1 MHNKL
6 LVPVLAAFALSSVA
20 AAPMVAA
27 AYPSDKA
34 ITKADEKK
42 NPAVAD
48 AAVAKAERKDAR
60 HQARYAHKMA
70 RRAHHKAKIAIKRAE
85 KAGTEGAVNPP
96 G

>member
-1 MHNKL
+1 MRNKVL
-6 LVPVLAAFALSSVA
+6 ATALAAFALSSIA
-20 AAPMVAA
+20 AVPIVAA

-42 NPAVAD
+42 NPTVAD
-48 AAVAKAERKDAR
+48 AAIAKAENKDAK

-70 RRAHHKAKIAIKRAE
+70 KRAHHKAKIAIKRAE
-85 KAGTEGAVNPP
+85 KADKDAGTPP